1 MQKGF
6 DQLKTQALAQFLGI
20 DLDEAGQYIDDEKY
34 LVLTDS
40 EADDLWDAELD
51 AYIDNCIIDQ
61 LPADLARYFDAEAWK
76 RDARFDGRG
85 HCLAHYDGDENE
97 ETVGDEVFYIY
108 RQY

>member
-1 MQKGF
+1 MQKDF
-6 DQLKTQALAQFLGI
+6 DQLKAQALAQFLGV
-20 DLDEAGQYIDDEKY
+20 DLDEAEQYIFQEKY

-51 AYIDNCIIDQ
+51 AYIDDFIIDQ
-61 LPADLARYFDAEAWK
+61 LPPNLANYFDAEAWK

-97 ETVGDEVFYIY
+97 ETVNGETFYIY

>member
-1 MQKGF
+1 MTKDF
-6 DQLKTQALAQFLGI
+6 DQLKAQALAQFLGV
-20 DLDEAGQYIDDEKY
+20 DLDEAEQHIDDENY

-40 EADDLWDAELD
+40 EAEDLWDAELD
-51 AYIDNCIIDQ
+51 AYIDECIIDQ
-61 LPADLARYFDAEAWK
+61 LPADLARYFDCEAWK

-97 ETVGDEVFYIY
+97 ETVDGETFYIY